1 MSARFRIGQGEVVV
15 VATVQGLVAERDR
28 VLALLEAERPDVVAL
43 GLSAEAVSTLLRYE
57 PQPDVDLFEDLPD
70 HDYVYSIKLREHGD
84 VELPPPD
91 QLAAAR
97 WAQERGVTL
106 YGVDLAEE
114 AYETLFTK
122 SVSTFGFLRYGR
134 IQRRLARKPPHA
146 PDARAFALAWDKKIR
161 KVKGIRIVEAAR
173 ERHMAE
179 QAARLARDTPG
190 KVVLVLDVAR
200 EAGVLQA
207 LASAGSPTGS

>member
-1 MSARFRIGQGEVVV
+1 MHRFRVPPGEVVV
-15 VATVQGLVAERDR
+15 VSTVQGLVSERDR
-28 VLALLEAERPDVVAL
+28 VLAALEAERPDVVAL

-57 PQPDVDLFEDLPD
+57 PDPEVDLFEKLPD
-70 HDYVYSIKLREHGD
+70 HDYVYSLKLQEYGA

-97 WAQERGVTL
+97 GAQEHATTL
-106 YGVDLAEE
+106 FGIDLAEE

-122 SVSTFGFLRYGR
+122 TVSPFGFLRYGR
-134 IQRRLARKPPHA
+134 IQRRLAARPPRA
-146 PDARAFALAWDKKIR
+146 ADARAFCLAWDAKIR
-161 KVKGIRIVEAAR
+161 KVKGIRLVEAAR

-179 QAARLARDTPG
+179 QAARLARETPG
-190 KVVLVLDVAR
+190 KVVLVVDAAR

-207 LASAGSPTGS
+207 LASSSSATGS